1 MSVIDAVAAPGSPP
15 EQRPS
20 APPPKPAEEKSL
32 PLQPDTVARADAP
45 LQPSILDAFA
55 AHNGGPAG
63 VGSDALKGVAAGDHT
78 GWFPNGPLPPNA
90 TMTDA
95 HGYTYKSDMF
105 GRPVSASGNLKSNP
119 NPTGTRDAAAK
130 QAQASAGGPDRLKTD
145 EGGHGVGNRF
155 FGRNDAWNLTPQDKN
170 LNHSAYRTMENGWA
184 KTLDKGGSV
193 QAQTRAVYDKPTL
206 RPTSYVA
213 KYSTNGDAP
222 SLRVMEN
229 KANAGFS
236 SSAAN
241 VGKSEAFLNSM
252 GRVSEGLEVAG
263 KVAAPVAVAADAYRL
278 GNAVQQDGGTIG
290 KHTVET
296 AGSVAGGW
304 AGAAVGAEG
313 GAEAGAAV
321 GALFGGVGAV
331 PGAIV
336 GGVAG
341 GVAGS
346 LAGSELGTDTVQL
359 AEKAGGA
366 VTSAAKS
373 VLSWFSK

>member
-1 MSVIDAVAAPGSPP
+1 MSVIDSVAAPGSPP
-15 EQRPS
+15 QQQRS
-20 APPPKPAEEKSL
+20 TPPPKPPAEKQ
-32 PLQPDTVARADAP
+32 PALQADTVARADAP
-45 LQPSILDAFA
+45 LQPSPLDAFVA
-55 AHNGGPAG
+55 RNGGAAG
-63 VGSDALKGVAAGDHT
+63 VGSDALKGLAAGDPT
-78 GWFPNGPLPPNA
+78 GWFPKGPLPRNA
-90 TMTDA
+90 TMTDE

-130 QAQASAGGPDRLKTD
+130 RAQASAGGADRLATD
-145 EGGHGVGNRF
+145 DGGHGLANRF
-155 FGRNDAWNLTPQDKN
+155 FGRSDAWNLTPQDTN
-170 LNHSAYRTMENGWA
+170 LNHSAYRSVENGWA

-193 QAQTRAVYDKPTL
+193 AAESRAVYDQPTL
-206 RPTSYVA
+206 RPTSYVVTS
-213 KYSTNGDAP
+213 STNGDAP
-222 SLRVMEN
+222 TLRVMEN
-229 KANAGFS
+229 RANAGFS
-236 SSAAN
+236 SASD
-241 VGKSEAFLNSM
+241 VGKSEAFIKTM

-263 KVAAPVAVAADAYRL
+263 KVAAPVAVAADVYRL

-321 GALFGGVGAV
+321 GAFFGGVGAM

-336 GGVAG
+336 GGVVG
-341 GVAGS
+341 GVAGG

-359 AEKAGGA
+359 AESAGGA
-366 VTSAAKS
+366 ISSAAKS
-373 VLSWFSK
+373 VMGWFSK

>member
-1 MSVIDAVAAPGSPP
+1 MSVIDSIGAPASPP
-15 EQRPS
+15 EHRPS
-20 APPPKPAEEKSL
+20 APPPKPPEEKQQ

-45 LQPSILDAFA
+45 PQPSMLDAFV

-63 VGSDALKGVAAGDHT
+63 VGSDALKGIAAGDHT
-78 GWFPNGPLPPNA
+78 GWFPQGPLPPNA
-90 TMTDA
+90 SMTDS

-119 NPTGTRDAAAK
+119 NPSGTRDSAAR
-130 QAQASAGGPDRLKTD
+130 QAQASAGGADRLTTD
-145 EGGHGVGNRF
+145 EGGHGLGNRF
-155 FGRNDAWNLTPQDKN
+155 FGRSDAWNLTPQDKN

-184 KTLDKGGSV
+184 KALDKGHSV
-193 QAQTRAVYDKPTL
+193 QAETRAVYDKPTL
-206 RPTSYVA
+206 RPTSYISTS
-213 KYSTNGDAP
+213 STNGDAP
-222 SLRVMEN
+222 TLRAMEN
-229 KANAGFS
+229 KANAGFT

-241 VGKSEAFLNSM
+241 FGKDEAFIKTM

-278 GNAVQQDGGTIG
+278 GKAVQQDGGTIG

-341 GVAGS
+341 GIAGG

-366 VTSAAKS
+366 ISSAAKS
-373 VLSWFSK
+373 VVGWFSK